1 MAQTHVLVIVVQR
14 GSAHT
19 VHRGVCEGMRDRGC
33 ASTAGYR
40 LAALQWLS
48 SRAAGLIAVGAW
60 GSAVAPRLWQA
71 GRLGLV
77 LVATVAVAGP
87 ATGQPLPAW
96 VRCAGGNGIS
106 ADGQIG
112 GCTLV
117 IQSGREGSQRLAQ
130 AFSHR
135 GTAFFTKGDYRRA
148 IQDYSQAI
156 NLDPGNATAFD
167 NRCWTRAT
175 LGLLG
180 EALQDCDQSL
190 KLRPSHAATL
200 ATRGFTLLK
209 AGDLEAAIADFNAAL
224 AIAPQNAY
232 ALYGRGLA
240 KLKKADAEGNDDIGA
255 AKTISGDIALEFARY
270 GLK

>member
-1 MAQTHVLVIVVQR
+1 M
-14 GSAHT
+14 
-19 VHRGVCEGMRDRGC
+19 
-33 ASTAGYR
+33 
-40 LAALQWLS
+40 
-48 SRAAGLIAVGAW
+48 
-60 GSAVAPRLWQA
+60 
-71 GRLGLV
+71 LGLA
-77 LVATVAVAGP
+77 LVAGVAIASS
-87 ATGQPLPAW
+87 ATGQQVPAW
-96 VRCAGGNGIS
+96 VRCAGGKGIS
-106 ADGQIG
+106 SDGQIA
-112 GCTLV
+112 GCTIL
-117 IQSGREGSQRLAQ
+117 IQSGREGSQRLGQ

-156 NLDPGNATAFD
+156 NLDPSNATAFD

-175 LGLLG
+175 LGLVG

-190 KLRPSHAATL
+190 NLRPNHAATL
-200 ATRGFTLLK
+200 ATRGFTYLK
-209 AGDLEAAIADFNAAL
+209 SGDLEAGIGDFNAAL

-255 AKTISGDIALEFARY
+255 AKTISSDIALEFARY